1 MVNHSRHQWVN
12 NNGFTTNHI
21 EKFWDKLKNFVKT
34 PVSNEHL
41 ETCLDILMLK
51 QNGNLDEWEFFNF
64 IISLINVNNYNI
76 LY

>member
-21 EKFWDKLKNFVKT
+21 EKFWDKLKKFVKT

-51 QNGNLDEWEFFNF
+51 QNENLDEWEFFNF